1 MLMAQNAIKGQND
14 SENIVSL
21 MVGQENNDSNQLAV
35 MEAIADLYE
44 MLLSMQEVPV
54 MVSLYCT
61 LIINKRRTF
70 DQVPEK
76 IQGEVETRLRE
87 LGYDVN
93 GDPVAGEV

>member
-1 MLMAQNAIKGQND
+1 
-14 SENIVSL
+14 
-21 MVGQENNDSNQLAV
+21 
-35 MEAIADLYE
+35 
-44 MLLSMQEVPV
+44 

-61 LIINKRRTF
+61 LITNKRRTF

>member
-1 MLMAQNAIKGQND
+1 
-14 SENIVSL
+14 
-21 MVGQENNDSNQLAV
+21 
-35 MEAIADLYE
+35 
-44 MLLSMQEVPV
+44 

-93 GDPVAGEV
+93 GDPVAGEVYPKEKRQQRCKVADAYRARPRPHYISRDALHRAGMDYTGRI

>member
-1 MLMAQNAIKGQND
+1 
-14 SENIVSL
+14 
-21 MVGQENNDSNQLAV
+21 
-35 MEAIADLYE
+35 
-44 MLLSMQEVPV
+44 

-76 IQGEVETRLRE
+76 IQGEVETRFRE